1 MTTPPLKLLALVDNC
16 SGGYCLPQL
25 SAGFCNLAMPTVEN
39 PDTTRD
45 RSAPPRYPGWAT
57 PLTALLSLGFL
68 IAAVGGPGPV
78 LSMNVSASVLIVAIA
93 SAVVAVVAVLVLERR
108 TYSRRRNAQANR
120 KPKAGGRTNSG
131 WILGAILLTVFLL
144 RMLVSTSPFVAA
156 VIFGLFGG
164 AGLAAS
170 AGFQWENRHPP
181 PR

>member
-1 MTTPPLKLLALVDNC
+1 MTTPPLKLVALVDNC
-16 SGGYCLPQL
+16 SSGYCLPQL

-39 PDTTRD
+39 PNTTRD
-45 RSAPPRYPGWAT
+45 PFAPPRYPGWAT
-57 PLTALLSLGFL
+57 PVIALMSLGLL

-78 LSMNVSASVLIVAIA
+78 LSLNVSGSVLIVAIA

-108 TYSRRRNAQANR
+108 TYARRRNAQANR
-120 KPKAGGRTNSG
+120 KPKAGSRTNSG
-131 WILGAILLTVFLL
+131 WILGAVLVL
-144 RMLVSTSPFVAA
+144 RMVVSTSPFVVA

-170 AGFQWENRHPP
+170 ALFQWENRHPP

>member
-1 MTTPPLKLLALVDNC
+1 MTTPPLNLVALVDNC
-16 SGGYCLPQL
+16 SSGYCLPQL

-39 PDTTRD
+39 PNTTRD
-45 RSAPPRYPGWAT
+45 PFAPPRYPGWAT
-57 PLTALLSLGFL
+57 PVIALMSLGLL

-78 LSMNVSASVLIVAIA
+78 LSLNVSGSVLIVAIA

-108 TYSRRRNAQANR
+108 TYARRRNAQANR
-120 KPKAGGRTNSG
+120 KPKAGSRTNSG
-131 WILGAILLTVFLL
+131 WILGAVLLTVLVL
-144 RMLVSTSPFVAA
+144 RMVVSTSPFVVA

-170 AGFQWENRHPP
+170 ALFQWENRHAP